1 MSDGPKIADR
11 FILTSKKIGKG
22 AFGNIYLGTDQLTNK
37 PVAIKLVKYNIITP
51 QKRIEYLQLYN
62 YRKALQQSALN

>member
-37 PVAIKLVKYNIITP
+37 PVAIKLVKYTIITP
-51 QKRIEYLQLYN
+51 QKE
-62 YRKALQQSALN
+62 